1 MKYLEDMS
9 NEELLMIAKRERIL
23 LSLKFLR
30 EKLKKNKKIKGYEKM
45 DPVKAAQEV
54 AALL

>member
-30 EKLKKNKKIKGYEKM
+30 EELINSLE
-45 DPVKAAQEV
+45 VKR
-54 AALL
+54 

>member
-30 EKLKKNKKIKGYEKM
+30 EELINSLE
-45 DPVKAAQEV
+45 VKV
-54 AALL
+54 